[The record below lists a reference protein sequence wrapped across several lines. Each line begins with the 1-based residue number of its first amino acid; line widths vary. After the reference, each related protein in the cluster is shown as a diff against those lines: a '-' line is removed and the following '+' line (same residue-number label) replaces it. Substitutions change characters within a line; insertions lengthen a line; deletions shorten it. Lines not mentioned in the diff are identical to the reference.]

1 MRPLPAL
8 AAALLE
14 ESPYLM
20 LDGPELAVEGAMG
33 AARAGLL
40 PLRTRM
46 ETDACERA
54 GESTGERFAEDEAG

>member
-1 MRPLPAL
+1 L

-20 LDGPELAVEGAMG
+20 LDGYELAVEGAMG

-40 PLRTRM
+40 PPRTQM
-46 ETDACERA
+46 ETDAREGA
-54 GESTGERFAEDEAG
+54 GETTGERFAEDVAG